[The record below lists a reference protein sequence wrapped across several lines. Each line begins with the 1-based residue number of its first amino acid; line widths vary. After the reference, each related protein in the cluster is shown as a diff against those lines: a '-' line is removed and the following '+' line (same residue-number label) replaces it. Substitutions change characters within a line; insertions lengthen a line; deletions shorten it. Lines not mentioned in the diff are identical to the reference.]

1 MSSVPSRLTFDGE
14 PARQDEECPQCG
26 RTYRLIKT
34 LIRRDGD
41 VYAIAY
47 TALHDHSAVHEAW
60 IDVILGTFGEN
71 TTADHI
77 TFGCRVG
84 PIEGQT
90 EPAASL
96 VTGAIPYGDQAI
108 WGQKL
113 TREQALR
120 HQRLQDYWE
129 VVDNL
134 LLNDTEIHTH
144 IYGKPASR

>member
-1 MSSVPSRLTFDGE
+1 MSWMQARLTFDGE
-14 PARQDEECPQCG
+14 PGRQDEVCAQCG
-26 RTYRLIKT
+26 RSYRLIKT
-34 LIRRDGD
+34 FIRRDGD
-41 VYAIAY
+41 AYAIAY
-47 TALHDHSAVHEAW
+47 TALHRHSAVPEAW

-71 TTADHI
+71 TTDDHI

-113 TREQALR
+113 TCEQALA
-120 HQRLQDYWE
+120 HPRLHDYWD
-129 VVDNL
+129 VVDYL
-134 LLNDTEIHTH
+134 LLNDPEIHAH
-144 IYGKPASR
+144 VYRKPAAG